1 MKTKVHNIYR
11 TFRETKQMFEDQ
23 DQPVEDLAH
32 RIYTLLCSFK
42 DRDGGAEAL
51 AAYGIIVDN
60 SEEE

>member
-1 MKTKVHNIYR
+1 MKVHNVYR

-23 DQPVEDLAH
+23 DQPVEDLAR

-42 DRDGGAEAL
+42 DRDGGPEAL
-51 AAYGIIVDN
+51 AAYGIIVGD